1 MRRQAKLRY
10 RLTAMVLLLLAATLA
25 AVTAITHGQSLSVIR
40 WQAFALNSKL
50 VDAGAERLETEYSQ
64 LNSLFQSIYLNE
76 DFKELLRHRGPG
88 GAYPDAALT

>member
-40 WQAFALNSKL
+40 RQAFALNSKL

-64 LNSLFQSIYLNE
+64 LNSLFSPYTSTRTSKSCSGTAAWE
-76 DFKELLRHRGPG
+76 RHTPT
-88 GAYPDAALT
+88 PH